1 MAKVDKE
8 LIKKYKLEE
17 AVKRFNMLCEYSYF
31 NSETGAPEL
40 NEEGEEDPQQQPPM
54 PQGQGQMPPQQG
66 MPPQGQEQ
74 MPPQGGEGQ
83 GQMPPMDGGQ
93 GQQPP
98 MPQGGQQMPP
108 EQGQEQM
115 PPMPDGEQLP
125 PEEDVEDVDM
135 EQEGDEVIDVD
146 DLTQAQE
153 ASEVKIDGI
162 DDKLQNL
169 INFTSKFIQAIDA
182 NDKKIDALKAELER
196 RNPSQEEK
204 LEIRSQAG
212 VPYTESPQE
221 FWVDKMRNNPNYD
234 VSFDNEPSKS
244 KNDEEEFTITD
255 ADIKGA
261 DDRTISKSFD
271 VPKKLSDYIS
281 F

>member
-8 LIKKYKLEE
+8 LIKQYKLEE

-31 NSETGAPEL
+31 NSETGQTSL
-40 NEEGEEDPQQQPPM
+40 NEEGEDDEQQP
-54 PQGQGQMPPQQG
+54 QGGQ

-74 MPPQGGEGQ
+74 MPPQGQGQEQMPQGEQ
-83 GQMPPMDGGQ
+83 MPPQDGQMPP
-93 GQQPP
+93 
-98 MPQGGQQMPP
+98 
-108 EQGQEQM
+108 QGQEQM
-115 PPMPDGEQLP
+115 PPMPQFPQGGEQMP
-125 PEEDVEDVDM
+125 PEDEIEDIDI

-153 ASEVKIDGI
+153 ASEEKID
-162 DDKLQNL
+162 DVNNKLQSL
-169 INFTSKFIQAIDA
+169 IDFTSKFIQAIDN
-182 NDKKIDALKAELER
+182 NDKKIDALKDELER

-221 FWVDKMRNNPNYD
+221 FWVDKMRSNPNYN
-234 VSFDNEPSKS
+234 VSFDNGGAKDGE
-244 KNDEEEFTITD
+244 EEEFTITD
-255 ADIKGA
+255 SDIKGA
-261 DDRTISKSFD
+261 DDRTVSKTFD
-271 VPKKLSDYIS
+271 IPKKLSDYIS